1 LLRRRKRSVRK
12 SNPKDCDA
20 IEYLKYKSL
29 VVGHNIS
36 DKVLRKIDIKDEIVS
51 GFVTLQPLIKYINEA
66 IDMEEN

>member
-1 LLRRRKRSVRK
+1 
-12 SNPKDCDA
+12 
-20 IEYLKYKSL
+20 
-29 VVGHNIS
+29 VGHNIS